1 MQITNPRRFIFF
13 LLILALI
20 VIALIAWAITGSAT
34 VKKPGEITIV
44 SGQAASTVWRSLSN
58 DGFTDSTFPW
68 RYWGWRRD
76 AAAKIQAGTY
86 TLERGEA
93 VSDVVY
99 RLITGDVTPDE
110 LTITYPEGFTLDQI
124 AERTAARNI
133 GTKEDFIAATKP
145 QNFAEDFPLLKEIPA
160 GRDLEGYLFPDTYRI
175 GEGDTP
181 ETVIER
187 LVANFHRRLSPELRD
202 EAATAGRTIDEII
215 IMASIIEREVLT
227 DDDMAKVSGILW
239 KRNDDG
245 VGLDADATVR
255 YALNKW
261 DGGLTFQDLQTD
273 SPYNTRRWRGLPPGP
288 ISNPGLRA
296 IQAAIRP
303 EESDY
308 YYYLSAKSGETI
320 FSKTLDEHNANKAK
334 YLR

>member
-1 MQITNPRRFIFF
+1 MIQITHPRRFILF
-13 LLILALI
+13 LLLLSLIVVALI
-20 VIALIAWAITGSAT
+20 TWALTTSAT
-34 VKKPGEITIV
+34 VEKAGEITIA
-44 SGQAASTVWRSLSN
+44 SGQSASAVWRALA
-58 DGFTDSTFPW
+58 DEGFTGSALPW

-76 AAAKIQAGTY
+76 SATRLQAGTY
-86 TLERGEA
+86 ALERGEA
-93 VSDVVY
+93 VSSVVY
-99 RLITGDVTPDE
+99 RFITGDVTPDE
-110 LTITYPEGFTLDQI
+110 LTITYPEGFTLEQM

-133 GTKEDFIAATKP
+133 GTKEDLIAAAKP
-145 QNFAEDFPLLKEIPA
+145 QNFTEKFPLLKEIPA
-160 GRDLEGYLFPDTYRI
+160 GRDLEGYLFPDTYRFA
-175 GEGDTP
+175 ENSTSRD
-181 ETVIER
+181 VIER
-187 LVANFHRRLSPELRD
+187 LLANFHRRIED
-202 EAATAGRTIDEII
+202 AGLPTGADRTLDQIV
-215 IMASIIEREVLT
+215 IMASMIEREVLT
-227 DDDMAKVSGILW
+227 DDDMATVSGILW

-261 DGGLTFQDLQTD
+261 DGPLTVQDLATD

-303 EESDY
+303 EQSEF
-308 YYYLSAKSGETI
+308 YYYLSAKNGETI